1 MFGLINLIVNIL
13 ILGALVHWALVVFNK
28 SYNETAQ
35 RIKEALDRIYLPML
49 EVIRGFVKP
58 FQLSDGNSFDFSHLI
73 LILLL
78 AIFRKFAFWLF

>member
-1 MFGLINLIVNIL
+1 MYGLIDLVIKIL
-13 ILGALVHWALVVFNK
+13 MLGALVHWALVVFNK

-35 RIKEALDRIYLPML
+35 RIKETLDRVYLPML
-49 EVIRGFVKP
+49 EVIRNFVKP
-58 FQLSDGNSFDFSHLI
+58 LQMSDGNSFDFSHLI

>member
-1 MFGLINLIVNIL
+1 MYGLIDLIVKIL
-13 ILGALVHWALVVFNK
+13 MLGVLVHWALVVFNK

-35 RIKEALDRIYLPML
+35 RIRMGLDRVYLPML
-49 EVIRGFVKP
+49 EMIRNFVKP
-58 FQLSDGNSFDFSHLI
+58 MELSDGKSFDFSHLI